1 MELSFHERFLCSCG
15 IPIEVLAA
23 NWDFMVLQ
31 GFAIVLLP
39 PGKLC
44 FWGVELG
51 IKAAVLTYTFNT

>member
-1 MELSFHERFLCSCG
+1 
-15 IPIEVLAA
+15 
-23 NWDFMVLQ
+23 MVLQ
-31 GFAIVLLP
+31 GFAIALLL